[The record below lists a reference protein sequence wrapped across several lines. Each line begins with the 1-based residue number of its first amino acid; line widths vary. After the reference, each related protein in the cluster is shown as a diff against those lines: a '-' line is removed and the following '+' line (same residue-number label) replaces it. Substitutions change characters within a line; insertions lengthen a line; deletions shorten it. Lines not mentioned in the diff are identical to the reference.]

1 MYRVL
6 EYTLFFVTLL
16 LLQVFLFNNLN
27 LSVYIN
33 PLVYV
38 AFVLLLPMELA
49 SVWVLLLGL
58 AIGAATDLMTGM
70 AGLNTIATLVT
81 AFTRR
86 QTMMLMIGKETVGEG
101 GIPCS
106 GRIGGGKFV
115 RYASL
120 TVLLHCL
127 VFFTFE
133 ALTFS
138 HFHLTLLKTALS
150 AILTVVFIYFAQFL
164 LIGTYGKKTTV

>member
-6 EYTLFFVTLL
+6 EYALFFVTLL

-49 SVWVLLLGL
+49 PVWVLALGF
-58 AIGAATDLMTGM
+58 AMGAATDVMTGM

-81 AFTRR
+81 AFGRR
-86 QTMMLMIGKETVGEG
+86 QMMMLMIGKETVGEG

-106 GRIGGGKFV
+106 ARIGTSKFV
-115 RYASL
+115 RYVSL
-120 TVLLHCL
+120 AVLLHCL

-138 HFHLTLLKTALS
+138 YFHLTLLKTVLSS
-150 AILTVVFIYFAQFL
+150 AITVALVCFSQFL